1 VTSSGAGLLHDPAAL
16 LAADGGRLLPAAAT
30 AGAQVR
36 AISDQLPL
44 LPDLERPRALVVAG
58 PSVATEAALLRALA
72 GPQLAAPIVAVDRIP
87 SWVGSLDTVVVL
99 ADQVHDM
106 VAAAAVDTALRRG
119 STVIVRSAATGP
131 VAAAGASGAVVLP
144 VPIAVPEALAAHGRL
159 SLLVSIAH
167 RCRLLAAPDLAA
179 WADALDAVA
188 LACHP
193 SAEEFVNP
201 AVALAEY
208 LVGGTA
214 LFIGADPIGDVLAA
228 LAAESLAQLAGR
240 PAGVLGARA
249 ALASPAV
256 LRRAATA
263 KDDVFADPFDDAQP
277 AAAGVFITLEPD
289 GQVARALTA
298 ALPSAP
304 VVTPESDRPPT
315 SVVAAAELLQR
326 CTFTAVY
333 LGIVAGQFAP
343 LDNPDGLGRSGT
355 ALGEVR
361 VDEEGAFVPRTPDPR
376 QMARSDADDGASPGL
391 LELYEPGNQ
400 GRDQPPG
407 AGPS

>member
-1 VTSSGAGLLHDPAAL
+1 MSSGAELLHDPAGL
-16 LAADGGRLLPAAAT
+16 LAADRARLLPAAAT

-36 AISDQLPL
+36 AVADQLSQ
-44 LPDLERPRALVVAG
+44 LPALDRPRALVIAG
-58 PSVATEAALLRALA
+58 SGVDAETALLVALA
-72 GPQLAAPIVAVDRIP
+72 GPQLSAPIVAVDRIP

-106 VAAAAVDTALRRG
+106 VAAAAVDTAARRG

-144 VPIAVPEALAAHGRL
+144 VPVAVPEALAEQGRL
-159 SLLVSIAH
+159 ALLVSVAH
-167 RCRLLAAPDLAA
+167 RCRLVPEPDLAG

-208 LVGGTA
+208 LIGSTA
-214 LFIGADPIGDVLAA
+214 LFIGADPIGDALTA
-228 LAAESLAQLAGR
+228 LAATSMTQLAGR
-240 PAGVLGARA
+240 PAGVLGSHP
-249 ALASPAV
+249 ALASAAV
-256 LRRAATA
+256 LRRAAAA
-263 KDDVFADPFDDAQP
+263 KEDVFADPFDDAQP
-277 AAAGVFITLEPD
+277 AAAAVFITVEPD

-304 VVTPESDRPPT
+304 VVIAGSAQPPN
-315 SVVAAAELLQR
+315 SVAAAGEVLLR

-333 LGIVAGQFAP
+333 LGIAAGQFAP
-343 LDNPDGLGRSGT
+343 LDHPDGLGRSGT

-361 VDEEGAFVPRTPDPR
+361 VDEESAFVPRAPGAEQIVR
-376 QMARSDADDGASPGL
+376 READDGSSLGL
-391 LELYEPGNQ
+391 LEMYPPGLE
-400 GRDQPPG
+400 GHDRPPG

>member
-1 VTSSGAGLLHDPAAL
+1 MTSSGAELLHDPSGL

-36 AISDQLPL
+36 AMSDQLAL
-44 LPDLERPRALVVAG
+44 LPDLERPRALVIASS
-58 PSVATEAALLRALA
+58 SVGTEAAMLRALA

-106 VAAAAVDTALRRG
+106 VAAAAVDTAVRRG
-119 STVIVRSAATGP
+119 ATVIVRSAATGP

-144 VPIAVPEALAAHGRL
+144 VPVAVPEALAEHGRL
-159 SLLVSIAH
+159 SFLVSIAH
-167 RCRLLAAPDLAA
+167 GCRLLPAPDLAA

-208 LVGGTA
+208 LVGSTA
-214 LFIGADPIGDVLAA
+214 LLIGADPIGDVLAV

-240 PAGVLGARA
+240 PAGVLRAQA

-277 AAAGVFITLEPD
+277 GTAGVFITLEPD

-304 VVTPESDRPPT
+304 VVAPDSDRPPN
-315 SVVAAAELLQR
+315 SVVAAAEVLLR
-326 CTFTAVY
+326 CTFAAVY
-333 LGIVAGQFAP
+333 LGIAAGQFAP

-361 VDEEGAFVPRTPDPR
+361 VDEEGAFVPRTPDVR
-376 QMARSDADDGASPGL
+376 ETARSDADNGAAPGL
-391 LELYEPGNQ
+391 LELYEPGPQ

-407 AGPS
+407 AGTS